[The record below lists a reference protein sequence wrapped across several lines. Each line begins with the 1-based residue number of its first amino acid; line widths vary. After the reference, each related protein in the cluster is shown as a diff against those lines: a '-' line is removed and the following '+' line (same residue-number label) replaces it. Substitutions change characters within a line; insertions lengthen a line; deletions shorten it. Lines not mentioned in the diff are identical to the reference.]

1 MIVFL
6 GGTFDPVHNGHL
18 HAANGAAKALDVA
31 RVDLVL
37 AARPKHRAPPI
48 ASIEHRWVMLEL
60 AVAGEA
66 RLRAD
71 DREVRRGSATY
82 TIDTLEDA
90 RARAGP
96 AEPIVWLLG
105 WDAYRQLPTWH
116 RWREL
121 ADYAHLAV
129 LKRPGSDST
138 LDATMNEFTQ
148 RRRID
153 ARVRLGETPAGA
165 VYFIDAPMQPIS
177 STDIRARLA
186 RGDDVRA
193 LLPPAVS
200 TYIATHRLYGDR
212 TS

>member
-1 MIVFL
+1 MIVLL
-6 GGTFDPVHNGHL
+6 GGTFDPIHNGHL

-31 RVDLVL
+31 HVDLVL
-37 AARPKHRAPPI
+37 AARPKHRAPPV
-48 ASIEHRWVMLEL
+48 AAIEHRWAMLEL
-60 AVAGEA
+60 AVAGES

-71 DREVRRGSATY
+71 DREVRRGTATY

-90 RARAGP
+90 RARAGA
-96 AEPIVWLLG
+96 AEPIVWVLG
-105 WDAYRQLPTWH
+105 WDAYRQLPSWY
-116 RWREL
+116 RWGEL
-121 ADYAHLAV
+121 IDYAHLAV

-138 LDATMNEFTQ
+138 LDATMGEFT
-148 RRRID
+148 RHRRID
-153 ARVRLGETPAGA
+153 ARARLGEAPTGA
-165 VYFIDAPMQPIS
+165 VYFIDAPMQSIS

-186 RGDDVRA
+186 RGGDVRA